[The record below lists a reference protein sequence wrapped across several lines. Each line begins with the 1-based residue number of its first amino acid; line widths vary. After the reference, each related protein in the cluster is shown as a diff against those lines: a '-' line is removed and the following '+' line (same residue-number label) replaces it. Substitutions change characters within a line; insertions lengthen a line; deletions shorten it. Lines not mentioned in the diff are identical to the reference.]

1 MSQGKKMS
9 EQSPSDA
16 RKSKIVFF
24 TIIAV
29 ILGGTAFWY
38 VLTLWAAEPVGPNI
52 AKEFAEDFEHECF
65 LAVHDEEEC
74 KKLIGQNH
82 RDCIFAN
89 IERVE
94 EGTGDDGGSLAHDRE
109 GYMECMREATGVR
122 F

>member
-1 MSQGKKMS
+1 MTQ
-9 EQSPSDA
+9 QSADDA

-38 VLTLWAAEPVGPNI
+38 ALTVWAAEPVGPNV
-52 AKEFAEDFEHECF
+52 AKEFAKDFEHECF
-65 LAVHDEEEC
+65 LSEHDEGKC

-82 RDCIFAN
+82 RECIFAN

-94 EGTGDDGGSLAHDRE
+94 EGTGDNGGNLVHDRE